1 MQCRKQVRMA
11 AELMAGFEAKVEADS
26 VEDCGKEEHG
36 WEASLKI
43 QILNFDFLIINLRDL

>member
-11 AELMAGFEAKVEADS
+11 AELMAELEAKVEAGS
-26 VEDCGKEEHG
+26 VEECGREEHG

-43 QILNFDFLIINLRDL
+43 QILNFDF